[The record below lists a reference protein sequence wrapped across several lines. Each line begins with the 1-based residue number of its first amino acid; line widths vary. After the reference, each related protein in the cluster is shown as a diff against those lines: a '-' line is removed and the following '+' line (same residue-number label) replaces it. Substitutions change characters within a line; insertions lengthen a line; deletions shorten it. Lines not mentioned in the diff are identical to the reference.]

1 METKQPEKIQA
12 SLIFY
17 SPREDMGIGAEIISQ
32 LESMGFKVISLRGA
46 QKTWYISL
54 CDSVVRFF
62 RKVLFRDATYVS
74 RRTECLLEKH
84 ILEIMNNVVRADY
97 ALIIR
102 PDQLSHETLRLIS
115 AKTNKMYGYQWD
127 RFSRFPRILER
138 AKYFKILYS
147 ADEKG
152 VTEAPNVRHIDN
164 FYFNKKRS
172 ESTCTECDVYY
183 IGSYDKER
191 HGRVIE
197 IGKRLLIRNLIL
209 DFKILRV
216 RGKIPRWIRKL
227 TRRMEYVE
235 VISEVAGAKILLD
248 ITVEGVHNVPSFRVF
263 ESLGYGKKLIT
274 TNPAILG
281 CEFYE
286 PNNMH
291 LLTGSEEELDRFLE
305 APMRPVDPAILYK
318 HSFDGWIRRIL
329 EI

>member
-1 METKQPEKIQA
+1 
-12 SLIFY
+12 
-17 SPREDMGIGAEIISQ
+17 
-32 LESMGFKVISLRGA
+32 
-46 QKTWYISL
+46 
-54 CDSVVRFF
+54 
-62 RKVLFRDATYVS
+62 
-74 RRTECLLEKH
+74 
-84 ILEIMNNVVRADY
+84 MNNVEKADY

-115 AKTNKMYGYQWD
+115 TKTNKMYGYQWD

-152 VTEAPNVRHIDN
+152 VTEAQNVRHIDN
-164 FYFNKKRS
+164 FYFNKKKS
-172 ESTCTECDVYY
+172 ESISTECDVYY
-183 IGSYDKER
+183 IGSYDKKR

-197 IGKRLLIRNLIL
+197 IGERLLMRNLIL
-209 DFKILRV
+209 DFKILRAK
-216 RGKIPRWIRKL
+216 GKLPRWITKL
-227 TRRMEYVE
+227 TRRKEYVE
-235 VISEVAGAKILLD
+235 VMSEVAGAKILLD
-248 ITVEGVHNVPSFRVF
+248 ITVEGVHNVPSFRVL

-281 CEFYE
+281 CEFYD
-286 PNNMH
+286 PDNMH

-305 APMRPVDPAILYK
+305 TPMRPVDPAILYK

>member
-1 METKQPEKIQA
+1 MEKKQPEKIQA

-17 SPREDMGIGAEIISQ
+17 SPQEDMGIGAEIISQ

-46 QKTWYISL
+46 QKSWYISL

-74 RRTECLLEKH
+74 RRTEYLLEKH
-84 ILEIMNNVVRADY
+84 ILEIMNNVVQADY

-138 AKYFKILYS
+138 AQYFKILYS
-147 ADEKG
+147 ADEEG
-152 VTEAPNVRHIDN
+152 VKEAPNVRHIDN
-164 FYFNKKRS
+164 FYFNKEKS
-172 ESTCTECDVYY
+172 ELRRAECDVYY

-191 HGRVIE
+191 HCRVIE
-197 IGKRLLIRNLIL
+197 IGKRLLLRNLKL

-235 VISEVAGAKILLD
+235 VISEVAGAKILLE
-248 ITVEGVHNVPSFRVF
+248 ITVEGVHNVRSFRVF

-281 CEFYE
+281 CEFYD

>member
-1 METKQPEKIQA
+1 MEKKQPEKTKA

-17 SPREDMGIGAEIISQ
+17 SPQEDMGIGAEIISQ
-32 LESMGFKVISLRGA
+32 LESMGFKVVSLRGA
-46 QKTWYISL
+46 QKSWYSSL
-54 CDSVVRFF
+54 FDSAQRFF
-62 RKVLFRDATYVS
+62 RKILFQDATYIS

-84 ILEIMNNVVRADY
+84 ISEIMNKVEKADY

-115 AKTNKMYGYQWD
+115 AKTHEMYGYQWD
-127 RFSRFPRILER
+127 RFSRFSRILER

-152 VTEAPNVRHIDN
+152 VNEAPNVRHIDN
-164 FYFNKKRS
+164 FYFNIKKS
-172 ESTCTECDVYY
+172 ELRRAECDVYY

-191 HGRVIE
+191 HSRVIE
-197 IGKRLLIRNLIL
+197 IGKRLLMRNLKL
-209 DFKILRV
+209 DFKILRAK
-216 RGKIPRWIRKL
+216 GKLPRWITKL
-227 TRRMEYVE
+227 TRRKEYVE
-235 VISEVAGAKILLD
+235 VMSEVAGAKILLD
-248 ITVEGVHNVPSFRVF
+248 ITVEGVHNVPSFRVL

-281 CEFYE
+281 CEFYD
-286 PNNMH
+286 PDNMH

-305 APMRPVDPAILYK
+305 TPMRPVDPAILYK
-318 HSFDGWIRRIL
+318 HSFEGWIRRIL

>member
-1 METKQPEKIQA
+1 MKKISA

-17 SPREDMGIGAEIISQ
+17 SPQEDMGIGAEIISQ
-32 LESMGFKVISLRGA
+32 LECMGVKVISLKGA
-46 QKTWYISL
+46 KKSWYTSL
-54 CDSVVRFF
+54 FDSVQRFF
-62 RKVLFRDATYVS
+62 RKILFQDATYIS

-84 ILEIMNNVVRADY
+84 ISKIMNNVEKADY

-138 AKYFKILYS
+138 TQYFKILYS
-147 ADEKG
+147 ADEEG
-152 VTEAPNVRHIDN
+152 VKEASNVRHIDN
-164 FYFNKKRS
+164 FYFNIKKS
-172 ESTCTECDVYY
+172 ELRRAECDVYY

-191 HGRVIE
+191 HSRVIE
-197 IGKRLLIRNLIL
+197 IGKRLLMRNLIL
-209 DFKILRV
+209 DFKILRAK
-216 RGKIPRWIRKL
+216 GKLPRWITKL
-227 TRRMEYVE
+227 TRRKEYVE
-235 VISEVAGAKILLD
+235 VMSEVAGAKILLD
-248 ITVEGVHNVPSFRVF
+248 ITVEGVHNVPSFRVL

-281 CEFYE
+281 CEFYD
-286 PNNMH
+286 PDNMH

-305 APMRPVDPAILYK
+305 TPMRPVDPAILYK
-318 HSFDGWIRRIL
+318 HSFEGWIRRIL